1 MLTLNKKVNV
11 SDLIIM
17 LKIINNILDRCFFTV
32 SFIIAMQL
40 PEFIQQYIQRLS
52 GHLNEAKFQLT
63 QFQKIAEEHYQGSLS
78 TMIVRYKE
86 NSEQSIKNTGDLI
99 ELLSLRIENYQ
110 THLTELTQSDYIN
123 TLYQFIVNFD
133 LYIAQTTAQQYA
145 LALPLNINAIS
156 TGAVLAIVL
165 LIIKELSLI
174 FLRRVIKQP
183 KDTLLD

>member
-1 MLTLNKKVNV
+1 MFT
-11 SDLIIM
+11 
-17 LKIINNILDRCFFTV
+17 IINNIIDRCFFTV

-86 NSEQSIKNTGDLI
+86 NSEQSINNTADLI
-99 ELLSLRIENYQ
+99 ELLAVRIANYQ
-110 THLTELTQSDYIN
+110 NHMTQLTENDYLN
-123 TLYQFIVNFD
+123 TLFQFITNFD
-133 LYIAQTTAQQYA
+133 LYIAQTTAEQYA

-156 TGAVLAIVL
+156 TGAVIAIAL
-165 LIIKELSLI
+165 LVIKELCLM
-174 FLRRVIKQP
+174 LLKRVFRKREHGLM
-183 KDTLLD
+183 D